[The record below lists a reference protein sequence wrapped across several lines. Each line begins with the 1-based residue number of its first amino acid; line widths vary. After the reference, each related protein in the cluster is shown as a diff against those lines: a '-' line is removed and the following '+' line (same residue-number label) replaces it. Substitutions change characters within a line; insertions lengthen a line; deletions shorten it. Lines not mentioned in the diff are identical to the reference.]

1 MTVAKLIEAALL
13 GLLEGLTEFI
23 PVSSTGHLLLA
34 GYFLGFQS
42 TGKAFEVLIQLG
54 AILAIVVLYF
64 AKLWSV
70 FIRLPSDPA
79 ARRFAIGIVIAFLPA
94 AIIGATLHGFIKGVL
109 FETPML
115 ICVMLIVGGV
125 ILFVVDRLD
134 LKPRYSDAMQLPP
147 LLALKIG
154 FCQTLALIPGVSRSG
169 ATIVGALLLG
179 VEKRAAAEFS
189 FFLAMPTMVGA
200 FVYDLYKNRASLSLD
215 DGLLIVVGFVAAF
228 CAAIVVVRMLLDF
241 VSKNGFRL
249 LRAVADRGRRPG
261 SGRAAFGA
269 LSFSSPARELAGLA
283 EAAEIARQHRSE
295 RGRRNTE
302 PLQRAA
308 FALGFGRDDIVALE
322 QDHLVAR
329 EQWIGQAAR
338 GRRPAAARS
347 RTESAPGGAADRSRR
362 ASVPSARGTSSPRGR
377 RARRSCRLSLYL
389 RAP

>member
-1 MTVAKLIEAALL
+1 MTIAKLIEAALL

-42 TGKAFEVLIQLG
+42 TGKVFEVLIQLG

-64 AKLWSV
+64 SKLWSV

-154 FCQTLALIPGVSRSG
+154 FCQTLALIRRVRR
-169 ATIVGALLLG
+169 ADYRR
-179 VEKRAAAEFS
+179 RAA
-189 FFLAMPTMVGA
+189 L
-200 FVYDLYKNRASLSLD
+200 
-215 DGLLIVVGFVAAF
+215 
-228 CAAIVVVRMLLDF
+228 
-241 VSKNGFRL
+241 
-249 LRAVADRGRRPG
+249 
-261 SGRAAFGA
+261 
-269 LSFSSPARELAGLA
+269 
-283 EAAEIARQHRSE
+283 
-295 RGRRNTE
+295 
-302 PLQRAA
+302 
-308 FALGFGRDDIVALE
+308 
-322 QDHLVAR
+322 
-329 EQWIGQAAR
+329 
-338 GRRPAAARS
+338 
-347 RTESAPGGAADRSRR
+347 
-362 ASVPSARGTSSPRGR
+362 GR
-377 RARRSCRLSLYL
+377 RAAGGGGILLLPRHAHDARRLRL
-389 RAP
+389 